1 VDVVARTSVGVAAM
15 RAKESTRP
23 DRWFDDPWAAP
34 LVEAAGWVGE
44 DLPDADAVGDPVWR
58 AIVRS
63 TVVRTR
69 WIDSVLG
76 ASTAPQVVL
85 LGAGLDSR
93 AWRLDWPAG
102 TMVWELDRPEVLD
115 VKAAVVTGPPACDR
129 RPVAVDLLDDWPAAL
144 AAAGHDPAVPTTWVA
159 EGLLVYFDDA
169 GVDRLLRR
177 VTALSP
183 AGSRLVLTLR
193 VSDRALPHLADVW
206 RSRAPADPVAWMA
219 GHGWDAT
226 AEAWSELAAEWGRPH
241 WRSSSTKPGF
251 VDALRT
257 IDP

>member
-1 VDVVARTSVGVAAM
+1 
-15 RAKESTRP
+15 
-23 DRWFDDPWAAP
+23 
-34 LVEAAGWVGE
+34 
-44 DLPDADAVGDPVWR
+44 
-58 AIVRS
+58 
-63 TVVRTR
+63 
-69 WIDSVLG
+69 VLG

-102 TMVWELDRPEVLD
+102 TTVWELDRPEVLD

-219 GHGWDAT
+219 GHGVCVVLLVAGIVLWVGASAAGVVENVESFFQDAGFDGFKFSAGVMLRGFAVGGLILVVAGT
-226 AEAWSELAAEWGRPH
+226 IANLLLATLFNLMSDVVGGIRVTLGE
-241 WRSSSTKPGF
+241 
-251 VDALRT
+251 DLRRKR
-257 IDP
+257 